1 MPERIYFNQKILP
14 AGHAAHSPL
23 SSAALHGKGIFTTIA
38 IYDGRPFLW
47 EKHWRRLF
55 ENATTLNIDL
65 SGFSEEST
73 ESALKELIEK
83 NNVTDGRA
91 RITFFDESASAFWPF
106 ESDRKASLLIT
117 TADRKPVPHNF
128 LIKMSL
134 NRVSSLSKL
143 AAIKSCN
150 YLDNIIAYE
159 DARKTGF
166 DEAIRLNEGGE
177 VAGACMANVFWASG
191 GQLFTPSVRTGCL
204 PGTTR
209 EFILENLECD
219 EVEELYDKIYKADS
233 IFLTSAGLG
242 VVQASDLAGWK
253 PKISDHPILHL
264 IPQK

>member
-1 MPERIYFNQKILP
+1 MDELVFFNREILP
-14 AGHAAHSPL
+14 PVKSSILAL
-23 SSAALHGKGIFTTIA
+23 SSAALYGKGIFTTIA
-38 IYDGRPFLW
+38 IYNGLPFLW
-47 EKHWRRLF
+47 EKHWRRLS
-55 ENATTLNIDL
+55 ENAMTLKIDL
-65 SGFSEEST
+65 SGFSEGST

-106 ESDRKASLLIT
+106 ESDRKACLLIT
-117 TADRKPVPHNF
+117 TANRKPVPHNF
-128 LIKMSL
+128 RIKMSF
-134 NRVSSLSKL
+134 NRVSSFSKL

-159 DARKTGF
+159 DARETGF

-177 VAGACMANVFWASG
+177 VVGACMANVFWASG

-209 EFILENLECD
+209 EFILENLECE